1 MVFMTVAEIVPSVCP
16 HDCPSACALAVERL
30 APDRIGRVHGAKDH
44 PFTDGVV
51 CAKVARY
58 AERVHN
64 PDRLT
69 RPLVRVGAKGEGRFE
84 PLSWDA
90 ALDLLAERFQ
100 STADRHGPE
109 AVWPYNYAGTMG
121 LVQRDGIARL
131 ANLMG
136 YSLQTGSICTGT
148 ADPGWLAGVGGKMG
162 TSSLEIAEAEVIVL
176 WGTNAV
182 HTQVQV
188 MTHVAKARKA
198 HGAKVVVVDPY
209 RNATAKQADVH
220 LMLRPGTDGALA
232 CAVMHVLLRDGLAD
246 RDYLARLTDFGPATE
261 AHLKDRKPEWA
272 AAITGLTA
280 AEIEAFARLYGSTKK
295 SYIRFGYGFT
305 RQRNGAAA
313 MHAASC
319 LPAVTGAWG
328 VRGGGG
334 LYSYSGG
341 YHIDD
346 RLITA
351 ADAPRRGQRG
361 LDMVRIGRV
370 LTNDPAELAGGP
382 PVHAMMIQNMN
393 PAMVAPEHRTVKAGL
408 SRDDLFLCVHEQVMT
423 ETAKYADLVLP
434 ATMFL
439 EHADV
444 YKAGGHT
451 FLQVHQPVI
460 TAAGE
465 CRENHWV
472 VNELLKR
479 LGADHPTLHMTAW
492 EVVDATLRA
501 SGWPGAEEVLAQG
514 GIDVSVRNDHGP
526 GGCFHDGFPQ
536 ADGRFRF
543 HPDWT
548 KLGPL
553 GGALPAAPDHVAILD
568 ELSDERP
575 FRLVTAPAR
584 NFLNSSFSE
593 TPTSRK
599 QEKRPTVKI
608 HPLDAA
614 EYGVAD
620 GAVVVLGNRRG
631 EVPLHAEVFDGV
643 QRGILIVES
652 IWPNADFEGGEGIN
666 TLTSAEPP
674 PPAGGGAFHDTTV
687 WLRAAS

>member
-1 MVFMTVAEIVPSVCP
+1 MTAAEIVPSVCP
-16 HDCPSACALAVERL
+16 HDCPSACALAVERI

-44 PFTDGVV
+44 PYTDGVI

-69 RPLVRVGAKGEGRFE
+69 RPLVRRGAKGEGRFE
-84 PLSWDA
+84 PVDWDT
-90 ALDLLAERFQ
+90 ALDLVAERFQ
-100 STADRHGPE
+100 DAANRHGPE

-121 LVQRDGIARL
+121 LVQRDGIERL
-131 ANLMG
+131 GNLLG
-136 YSLQTGSICTGT
+136 YSRQTGSICTGT
-148 ADPGWLAGVGGKMG
+148 ADPGWFAGVGGKLG

-198 HGAKVVVVDPY
+198 HGARVVVVDPY
-209 RNATAKQADVH
+209 RNATARQADMH

-232 CAVMHVLLRDGLAD
+232 CAVMHVLLRDGMVD
-246 RDYLARLTDFGPATE
+246 RHFLARLTDFGPQTE
-261 AHLKDRKPEWA
+261 AHLRERTPAWA
-272 AAITGLTA
+272 ATVTGLTE

-295 SYIRFGYGFT
+295 SFIRFGYGFT

-319 LPAVTGAWG
+319 LPAVTGAWA

-341 YHIDD
+341 FHIDD
-346 RLITA
+346 RLLSA
-351 ADAPRRGQRG
+351 RDVPRTGQRG

-370 LTNDPAELAGGP
+370 LTGEPADLGDGP
-382 PVHAMMIQNMN
+382 TVHAMLIQNMN

-423 ETAKYADLVLP
+423 ETAKYADVVLP

-439 EHADV
+439 EHADI

-451 FLQVHQPVI
+451 FLQVHKPVI
-460 TAAGE
+460 TPAGE
-465 CRENHWV
+465 ARENHWV
-472 VNELLKR
+472 VNDLLRR
-479 LGADHPTLHMTAW
+479 LGAEHPTLHMTAW

-501 SGWPGAEEVLAQG
+501 SGWPGAEEVFAAG
-514 GIDVSVRNDHGP
+514 GIDVSVRNGASG

-536 ADGRFRF
+536 PDARFHF
-543 HPDWT
+543 HPDWSA
-548 KLGPL
+548 LGPL
-553 GGALPAAPDHVAILD
+553 GGALPAAPDHVEILD
-568 ELSDERP
+568 ELSEERP

-599 QEKRPTVKI
+599 LEKRPTVMI
-608 HPLDAA
+608 HPADAA
-614 EYGVAD
+614 EHGVSD

-631 EVPLHAEVFDGV
+631 EVPIHAQLFDGV
-643 QRGILIVES
+643 QRGVLIVES

-674 PPAGGGAFHDTTV
+674 PPAGGAAFHDTTV
-687 WLRAAS
+687 WLRAVS